1 MAPSQ
6 DPTQTVPT
14 EPQEQQEERP
24 ISSILLVIAMQ
35 AEALPLVS
43 RFTLSEDQDSPFPK
57 GVPWI
62 RYHGKYKD
70 LQISIVTAGKD
81 AIFGVDSVGTV
92 SSALVT
98 YASVQAL
105 KPDIVINVGTAG
117 GFKVKGA
124 CVGDVYLATDT
135 AFHDRRIPIPVFDQY
150 GVRSRAT
157 ISTPNLVK
165 ELGLKVGKLSTG
177 DSLDMSSQDEELIR
191 ANETTMKDM
200 EGAAIAYVTDLFS
213 VPTIYIKA
221 ITDVV
226 DGEKPTA
233 EEFLENLSTVALAME
248 GAVTQVVDFI
258 NGKRLSDL

>member
-14 EPQEQQEERP
+14 DPQEQQEEHP
-24 ISSILLVIAMQ
+24 ISSLLIVIAMQ

-43 RFTLSEDQDSPFPK
+43 KFNLSEDQDSPFPK
-57 GVPWI
+57 CVPWI

-70 LQISIVTAGKD
+70 LEINIVIPGKD
-81 AIFGVDSVGTV
+81 AMFGVDSVGTV
-92 SSALVT
+92 SAALVT

-105 KPDIVINVGTAG
+105 KPNIVLNVGTAG

-124 CVGDVYLATDT
+124 CVGDVYLATDI

-150 GVRSRAT
+150 GVRSRTT

-165 ELGLKVGKLSTG
+165 ELGFKVGKLSTG

-191 ANETTMKDM
+191 ANDTTIKDM

-213 VPTIYIKA
+213 VPTLFVKA

-248 GAVTQVVDFI
+248 VAVTQVVDFI
-258 NGKRLSDL
+258 NGKKLSDL